1 MQIFAKNVTIRDDLP
16 AVATE
21 IKLEAG
27 FTILFKSNFG
37 TWKFNIYILN
47 QFNKFWPNS
56 KKKKEI
62 IFSVSYMLAGEGG
75 VRNFKNS
82 SWNCNPWL
90 EVRLCLHSATIT
102 TRIQEQIIHMP
113 AADLF
118 VFMCIYYIYT
128 SMSELIN
135 ESKF

>member
-1 MQIFAKNVTIRDDLP
+1 MIYLQLQLKSSWKQGLQFCLNLISVLENLTYISWINLINFDQI
-16 AVATE
+16 
-21 IKLEAG
+21 
-27 FTILFKSNFG
+27 
-37 TWKFNIYILN
+37 
-47 QFNKFWPNS
+47 Q